1 MEIRPYGKLGSQL
14 RIPGT
19 GRAGPIHP
27 TAAYCPPLIKCQ
39 VSGSGKRRWSIR
51 FPPRLPTQSG
61 YAGTMLFA
69 EPVRRRSTGPSTP
82 AGPIRTTPALTKGR
96 PGWAA
101 LSSKAFFLLD
111 RPRPVL
117 FLTLAKREW
126 GGGFLRQSRTSRK
139 PSGQSAAAQPGGQV
153 ISRPLSTWKCRWN
166 TLCPACSPMLETTR

>member
-82 AGPIRTTPALTKGR
+82 AGPIRTTPVHTKGR

-101 LSSKAFFLLD
+101 LSSQHLFF
-111 RPRPVL
+111 
-117 FLTLAKREW
+117 
-126 GGGFLRQSRTSRK
+126 
-139 PSGQSAAAQPGGQV
+139 
-153 ISRPLSTWKCRWN
+153 
-166 TLCPACSPMLETTR
+166 